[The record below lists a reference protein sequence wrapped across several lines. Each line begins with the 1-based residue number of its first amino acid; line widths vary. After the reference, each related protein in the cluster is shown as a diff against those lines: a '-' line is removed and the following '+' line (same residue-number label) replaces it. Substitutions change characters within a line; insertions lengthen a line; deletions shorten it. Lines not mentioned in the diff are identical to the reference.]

1 MHPRTLEEGGGLG
14 SHSPGTASHGETA
27 WFFFASRRP
36 RVAKYDEGMS
46 EAKKRVTLTLDPEL
60 LEAAEAAV
68 DAGEVRSVSAWV
80 NTALGEKKRRQ
91 ERAQMLIEQDLVQ
104 ARESDPEEY
113 ERAMQW
119 AQRVLGVAADEVA

>member
-1 MHPRTLEEGGGLG
+1 M
-14 SHSPGTASHGETA
+14 
-27 WFFFASRRP
+27 
-36 RVAKYDEGMS
+36 
-46 EAKKRVTLTLDPEL
+46 
-60 LEAAEAAV
+60 
-68 DAGEVRSVSAWV
+68 SAWV